1 MWLQIVSFGCIN
13 DGDHTHENSVCEGI
27 LIAIK
32 YTLPSIQN
40 ILFQKVEGVIRLS
53 VSKGSQ
59 FGN

>member
-13 DGDHTHENSVCEGI
+13 DVDDTHENSVCKRF
-27 LIAIK
+27 LIAIE
-32 YTLPSIQN
+32 YTLQSIQN

-53 VSKGSQ
+53 VSKGPQ